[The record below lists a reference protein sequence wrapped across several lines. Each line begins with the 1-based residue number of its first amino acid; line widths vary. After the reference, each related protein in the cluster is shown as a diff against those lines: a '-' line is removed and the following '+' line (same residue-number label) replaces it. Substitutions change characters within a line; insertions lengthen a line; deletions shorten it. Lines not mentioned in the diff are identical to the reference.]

1 MTEILR
7 DDEDEI
13 REEDTS
19 IDPPRWIDALVIP
32 AVNVGAALGI
42 SALVILF
49 LGENPFSAMRYLIR
63 GAIGYQEALG
73 YTLFYTTSFVFTGL
87 AVAVAFHCGLLNLGG
102 EGQAYIGGLGIALVC
117 LGADFLPA
125 PMILVL
131 GVGLGVLFGAVWGAI
146 PGYLQGARGSHIVIT
161 TIMFNYLAASLMSY
175 LMLNYLIDP
184 GQTAPATREFAKVAW
199 LPKIHEVLAANGY
212 TFAPSP
218 LNVSIIFA
226 FLCAILV
233 WIMIGRTSMGYEM
246 RVVGKGHL
254 AARYAGISPTRSIV
268 LAMAI
273 SGGLA
278 SFLGINELMGS
289 QHRLALDFAGGYGL
303 AGVAVAL
310 MARNHPFGIFLSAF
324 LFGALYQ
331 GGSELSFEIPAIP
344 REMIVLIQGLVILFS
359 GALASVFRPQIAA
372 LWYRRHETRE
382 AWRRRR
388 EKWREAL
395 DRRRQRRKP
404 RRKTAP
410 RPDVRGKPP
419 VQQVQKKQ
427 PAPQPVV
434 VVDAA
439 SAQDLAR
446 QRGEADF
453 RDLLRRRGQLPEPE
467 PAKPKPRRRWW
478 SRLPKLPKIS
488 VTVQRDDPDDDG
500 RD

>member
-19 IDPPRWIDALVIP
+19 VDPPRWIDALVIP
-32 AVNVGAALGI
+32 AVNVGAALFI

-49 LGENPFSAMRYLIR
+49 LGENPFSAMRYMVH

-102 EGQAYIGGLGIALVC
+102 EGQAYIGGLGVAVVC
-117 LGADFLPA
+117 LGTDFMP
-125 PMILVL
+125 PPVVLVMAV
-131 GVGLGVLFGAVWGAI
+131 GVGTLFGAVWGAI
-146 PGYLQGARGSHIVIT
+146 PGYLQGVRGSHIVIT

-175 LMLNYLIDP
+175 LMLNFLIDA
-184 GQTAPATREFAKVAW
+184 GQTAPETREFARAAW
-199 LPKIHEVLAANGY
+199 LPKIHEVLAAYGY
-212 TFAPSP
+212 SLAPSP

-226 FLCAILV
+226 FLCTVLV

-268 LAMAI
+268 LAMAV

-278 SFLGINELMGS
+278 SFLAINELMGS
-289 QHRLALDFAGGYGL
+289 QHRLALDFVGGYGL

-331 GGSELSFEIPAIP
+331 GGSQMSFEIPAIP
-344 REMIVLIQGLVILFS
+344 GEMVVLIQGLVILFS
-359 GALASVFRPQIAA
+359 GAMANVFRPQIAM

-382 AWRRRR
+382 AWRRQR
-388 EKWREAL
+388 EKWRATLE
-395 DRRRQRRKP
+395 RRRQRRKP
-404 RRKTAP
+404 LRKVAP
-410 RPDVRGKPP
+410 KPR
-419 VQQVQKKQ
+419 VQKKQ
-427 PAPQPVV
+427 PAPQPIP

-439 SAQDLAR
+439 TAQDITR
-446 QRGEADF
+446 QHGEAAF
-453 RDLLRRRGQLPEPE
+453 RELLRSRGQLPDPEPE
-467 PAKPKPRRRWW
+467 PAEAGRRRRWLP
-478 SRLPKLPKIS
+478 RLPKLPKIS
-488 VTVQRDDPDDDG
+488 VTVQRDPDEDG